1 MNATIYLNCDKEFF
15 NMGNSMLYDSGIKPV
30 TFCIRIGDNV
40 FNIDIA
46 VVGKVDVKYNGV
58 TYSYAS
64 DMPDKL
70 LDKFRNGDLGGV
82 TLDKV
87 NHWSI
92 LVYKNGKYECD
103 LLLGFM
109 PNHWTGEEDLKEYL
123 ISIAENIFNEEMA
136 NAQKDDWWKDCMN

>member
-1 MNATIYLNCDKEFF
+1 MNTTIYLNCDKEFF
-15 NMGNSMLYDSGIKPV
+15 NMGSSMLYDSGIKPV
-30 TFCIRIGDNV
+30 TSCIRIGGIV

-64 DMPDKL
+64 DMPGEL
-70 LDKFRNGDLGGV
+70 LDKFRNGDLSGV

-103 LLLGFM
+103 SILDY
-109 PNHWTGEEDLKEYL
+109 PPSHWTGEEDLKEYL
-123 ISIAENIFNEEMA
+123 IGIAEDMFNEEIE
-136 NAQKDDWWKDCMN
+136 NTPKDNWWKDSMY

>member
-1 MNATIYLNCDKEFF
+1 
-15 NMGNSMLYDSGIKPV
+15 
-30 TFCIRIGDNV
+30 V